1 MEMGAARASKCESP
15 APSDPEM
22 LNGRPARHRLVG
34 VLLVLLSGM
43 AIAVVP
49 TSAKLAFEAG
59 ANTLTVVTLRGIVA
73 IALMVLFMAAF
84 RQSFRLPGRTLMPC
98 AAAGLAHALVA
109 YGFIGSVAHIQVGAA
124 VLIYATHP
132 ILLAFI
138 FHLQGRERL
147 TPRKLALA
155 FAVLV
160 ALAFVLGGGLDEPNV
175 IGVVLAAL
183 ASLAVCVVI
192 LLGAGAQRAGATS
205 TQMNLI
211 MIAVATIVCGA
222 ATTAGGAWSL
232 PAGAV
237 GWLGL
242 AGAGGGV
249 TIGLV
254 AFFAAFRF
262 IGPVRATMLSN
273 VEPLLGVL
281 FAVAVLGERLSS
293 LQWTGVALAVAG
305 LTLFEV
311 SPSRRGVA
319 KDMG

>member
-1 MEMGAARASKCESP
+1 
-15 APSDPEM
+15 
-22 LNGRPARHRLVG
+22 LNEWPTKSRLLG

-49 TSAKLAFEAG
+49 TSAKLAFDTG
-59 ANTLTVVTLRGIVA
+59 ANTLTVVTLRGVVGM
-73 IALMVLFMAAF
+73 ALMALFMAATS
-84 RQSFRLPGRTLMPC
+84 QSFRLPERTLVPC

-109 YGFIGSVAHIQVGAA
+109 YGFIGSVAHIPVNMA

-132 ILLAFI
+132 ILLALI

-147 TPRKLALA
+147 TLRKLALA
-155 FAVLV
+155 FMVL
-160 ALAFVLGGGLDEPNV
+160 AGLAFVLAGGLDEPDAT
-175 IGVVLAAL
+175 GLALATL

-192 LLGAGAQRAGATS
+192 LLGARAQRAGATS
-205 TQMNLI
+205 TQVNLI
-211 MIAVATIVCGA
+211 MIAVATIVCGVA
-222 ATTAGGAWSL
+222 ATAGGAWSL

-249 TIGLV
+249 TVGLV

-262 IGPVRATMLSN
+262 IGAVRATMLSN

-281 FAVAVLGERLSS
+281 FAVVVLGERLST
-293 LQWTGVALAVAG
+293 LQWSGVALAVAA
-305 LTLFEV
+305 LILFEA
-311 SPSRRGVA
+311 SPSRRSA
-319 KDMG
+319 APDMV

>member
-1 MEMGAARASKCESP
+1 MTTRCESP
-15 APSDPEM
+15 ASGDPETS
-22 LNGRPARHRLVG
+22 NERAASHRLLG
-34 VLLVLLSGM
+34 ALLVLLSGV

-59 ANTLTVVTLRGIVA
+59 ANTLTVVTLRGVVGM
-73 IALMVLFMAAF
+73 ALMALFMAASG
-84 RQSFRLPGRTLMPC
+84 QPFRLPGRTLTPC

-109 YGFIGSVAHIQVGAA
+109 YGFIGSVAHIPVGVA

-132 ILLAFI
+132 ILLALI

-155 FAVLV
+155 FTVLV
-160 ALAFVLGGGLDEPNV
+160 GLALVLGGGLDKPNAT
-175 IGVVLAAL
+175 GAALAAL

-192 LLGAGAQRAGATS
+192 LLGARAQRDGATS
-205 TQMNLI
+205 TQVNLS
-211 MIAVATIVCGA
+211 MIAVATIVCGVA
-222 ATTAGGAWSL
+222 ATAGGAWSL

-273 VEPLLGVL
+273 AEPVLGVL
-281 FAVAVLGERLSS
+281 FAVVVLGESLSS
-293 LQWTGVALAVAG
+293 LQWTGVAVAVAA
-305 LTLFEV
+305 LALFEA
-311 SPSRRGVA
+311 SSSRQSAAR
-319 KDMG
+319 DMD

>member
-1 MEMGAARASKCESP
+1 MTTQCESP
-15 APSDPEM
+15 ASGAPEM
-22 LNGRPARHRLVG
+22 STGRPARHRLIG

-73 IALMVLFMAAF
+73 IALMALFMAAS

-98 AAAGLAHALVA
+98 AVAGLAHALVA
-109 YGFIGSVAHIQVGAA
+109 YGFIGAVAYIQVGLA

-160 ALAFVLGGGLDEPNV
+160 ALAFVLGGGFDEPN
-175 IGVVLAAL
+175 ITGVALAAL

-192 LLGAGAQRAGATS
+192 LLGAGAQRVGATS
-205 TQMNLI
+205 TQVNLI
-211 MIAVATIVCGA
+211 MIAVATVVCGA
-222 ATTAGGAWSL
+222 VTSAIGAWSL
-232 PAGAV
+232 PAGTA

-249 TIGLV
+249 TVGLV

-262 IGPVRATMLSN
+262 IGAMRATMLSN

-281 FAVAVLGERLSS
+281 FAVVVLGERLSG
-293 LQWTGVALAVAG
+293 LQWAGVALAVAA
-305 LTLFEV
+305 LALFEA
-311 SPSRRGVA
+311 SPPRQGA
-319 KDMG
+319 A